1 MAWLPLPSSLSNGQ
15 VLKYKIEY
23 GLGKEGEWGRYRDVS
38 GNGGPPLDEGRCQW
52 KWSLIGAWDEKAL
65 EKSIGRLDS
74 PMCKVCVQAQRPEF
88 NLRLHVKKKKSLA
101 QW

>member
-1 MAWLPLPSSLSNGQ
+1 VGP
-15 VLKYKIEY
+15 
-23 GLGKEGEWGRYRDVS
+23 GRYRDVS

-88 NLRLHVKKKKSLA
+88 NLRLHVKKKKAWHSGRCLLVIPEQGRWRHGDTLSSLG
-101 QW
+101 